1 MSPNQSPPEKR
12 PRYALLYDQDCSLC
26 TFQMRVLTW
35 LDWRNALRLLP
46 LNDPEVGRI
55 APQLTPEQLREA
67 IHCVTPAGCVHRGA
81 RAVRFVGAR
90 LPLLWPLAL
99 FLWLPGVILV
109 AEWIYQRVSRNRH
122 LLSRLFGCGDAC
134 AVMPR
139 RIRPEDS
146 FR

>member
-1 MSPNQSPPEKR
+1 MNSTALPPPHR
-12 PRYALLYDQDCSLC
+12 ARYALLYDQDCSLC

-46 LNDPEVGRI
+46 LSDPEVARI
-55 APQLTPEQLREA
+55 APQLSAEQLREA
-67 IHCVTPAGCVHRGA
+67 IHCVTPHGRVYRGA

-99 FLWLPGVILV
+99 VLWLPGVIFV
-109 AEWIYQRVSRNRH
+109 AEWVYQCVSRNRYV
-122 LLSRLFGCGDAC
+122 LSRLFGCKDAC

-139 RIRPEDS
+139 KMRSEDS